1 MNIAD
6 IVVMYIGF
14 VNQYNNNNSCVIFDD
29 LSSNIKHN
37 ELTFYI
43 MGSEGSK
50 YLNDIS

>member
-1 MNIAD
+1 MNLNTAD
-6 IVVMYIGF
+6 IVVMHIGF

-43 MGSEGSK
+43 RGLEGSK
-50 YLNDIS
+50 IFK